1 MLYSNR
7 TSWVTQRVM
16 ASTSFHFVF
25 MLSWEV
31 FPFSVNK
38 FAYGLTAGSLLLIH
52 MSFVKK
58 IDLWLI
64 GICLAR
70 AGTGLVLITYAA
82 ALPIVQKEWGMSAA
96 EGGSISS
103 GNQFAYAISLVIFS
117 SLADL
122 WGAKRVFLG
131 SMIAGGLAALAFALF
146 ARDYSSALILYALV
160 GFALGGSYTTG
171 LMLLTERYDTA
182 RRGMAMGYFIA
193 STSAGYAFCLVVT
206 GLVLPIG
213 GYKLSFLLTCLGAP
227 IGAGLAWL
235 TLWRTPN
242 TVAQRQTQRGVAR
255 LISENKPA
263 MLLIAGYTFHAWEL
277 LGMWAWT
284 PAFLAACFAL
294 GGGGD
299 LKAAGMGAYV
309 TAFFHFT
316 GMLASYSMGFLSD
329 RWGRGTVLLGLA
341 GISTFCSFLF
351 GWTYGWPLTVTVALG
366 ALYAFS
372 SPGDSP
378 VLSAAL
384 SEAVDLAYL
393 GSAFGVRSLLG
404 YCAGAAAPLVFGL
417 ILDWTN
423 PDNVGAPY
431 GNWGWAFS
439 SLGLMGSGAV
449 AAALLYKKGTR
460 KC

>member
-1 MLYSNR
+1 
-7 TSWVTQRVM
+7 
-16 ASTSFHFVF
+16 
-25 MLSWEV
+25 
-31 FPFSVNK
+31 
-38 FAYGLTAGSLLLIH
+38 
-52 MSFVKK
+52 VKLVRK
-58 IDLWLI
+58 IDLWLT

-70 AGTGLVLITYAA
+70 IGTAFVLITYAA
-82 ALPIVQKEWGMSAA
+82 ALPVIQREWGMSAA
-96 EGGSISS
+96 RGGSISS
-103 GNQFAYAISLVIFS
+103 GNQFAYALSLVVFS
-117 SLADL
+117 SLADR

-131 SMIAGGLAALAFALF
+131 SMTVGALVAMCFALF
-146 ARDYSSALILYALV
+146 ARDYSSGLILYSLL

-171 LMLLTERYDTA
+171 LMLLSERYTA
-182 RRGMAMGYFIA
+182 AKRGTSMGYFVA
-193 STSAGYAFCLVVT
+193 STSAGYALCLLVT
-206 GLVLPIG
+206 GLALPLG

-227 IGAGLAWL
+227 IGAALAWL

-242 TVAQRQTQRGVAR
+242 TVAHRQGQRNVAPVI
-255 LISENKPA
+255 LKNKPA

-299 LKAAGMGAYV
+299 LKAAGMGADV
-309 TAFFHFT
+309 TAFFHCI

-329 RWGRGTVLLGLA
+329 RWGRATVLLGLA
-341 GISTFCSFLF
+341 GISTVCSFLF
-351 GWTYGWPLTVTVALG
+351 GWTYGWPLSVTVALG

-384 SEAVDLAYL
+384 SETVDFSYL
-393 GSAFGVRSLLG
+393 GTAFGIRSLLG

-423 PDNVGAPY
+423 SGTAGSPY
-431 GNWGWAFS
+431 GQWGWAFS

-449 AAALLYKKGTR
+449 AAALFYKKGMR